1 MNFTV
6 FSSAPLV
13 KKQDGYYAYQ
23 PYIREMDL
31 WARHTGPMHFACP
44 VIEDD
49 GGLYTKIEFPIGRIY
64 ELHAFDVQS
73 AAGVFRAL
81 RYSIVNLFI
90 LFGAMRAAGHLHLRC
105 PGNIGL
111 LACVVQIFFPGKKKT
126 AKYAGNWDPKSVQ
139 PVSYKVQKWF
149 LNNAFLTR
157 NMTVLVYGQWPG
169 TSRNIKPFFTATYW
183 ESDKK
188 PLQPKPAGPI
198 AFVFAG
204 SLAPGKRPQ
213 YAIELVERLRSDG
226 VDAYLNLYGNGSE
239 RAKLED
245 YVKNSGLIQ
254 AVRFMGNQPANA
266 VARAFGESH
275 FAILPSRSEG
285 WPKAV
290 AEAMF
295 WGCLPLATAVSCV
308 PYMLDSGKRGVL
320 LSLDLEADA
329 KAVIHLLENPMEYQ
343 EKVEAAA
350 NWSRQFT
357 LDLFEREI
365 VKLL

>member
-64 ELHAFDVQS
+64 ALHAFDVKS
-73 AAGVFRAL
+73 TTGVFRAL

-139 PVSYKVQKWF
+139 PVSYKIQKWF

-320 LSLDLEADA
+320 LNLDLEADA